1 MLAGQGQQSDVC
13 RASTAHLPMT
23 PDELQD
29 PYLRKALP
37 AEVNDPMVYCMLLLG
52 SAAVTT
58 WSVVYLVVD
67 DIHRIF
73 PYDDAEYKL
82 AAAYKLSNFLMGIVI
97 VFWGPQ
103 FSYRSRVVPAFAM
116 QGLCIIALAVLT
128 QRVDWGPRVLMML
141 MAFAGSAQAMSH
153 GTLTALCSVCPERY
167 MRSFVVGLGM
177 SALIVSFLKL
187 ICKLIFFNPLTCER
201 VWLGSLFVVYIVAII
216 GYLRIVD
223 TDVTFRV
230 CTDLARDDGERRP
243 IAASSGHRTSRWG
256 LIIPLSDYKRVFRQI
271 AHLLA
276 LMILNWT
283 ISFCVFPGM
292 AADLDSSSAQFQK
305 SGWYHVLLMITF
317 VIADTLGRLI
327 MSFAVSFRDLS
338 TLGLVVLTVARGLFI
353 PTFLLINKF
362 DGHHQAMDVCAFF
375 FMALL
380 GLSNGYAVQL
390 CSVKPTRLVDP
401 SEREVAGSLSFLS
414 YICGQSCGVVA
425 ALVMKESGIVPN
437 CEGACHGH

>member
-1 MLAGQGQQSDVC
+1 
-13 RASTAHLPMT
+13 MT

-37 AEVNDPMVYCMLLLG
+37 PESNDPMVYCMILLG

-67 DIHRIF
+67 DINRYF
-73 PYDDAEYKL
+73 PYGDAEYKL
-82 AAAYKLSNFLMGIVI
+82 AVAYKLSNFLMGIVI

-128 QRVDWGPRVLMML
+128 QRESLGPRML
-141 MAFAGSAQAMSH
+141 MTLMAMAGSAQALSH

-167 MRSFVVGLGM
+167 MRNFVVGLGM

-187 ICKLIFFNPLTCER
+187 ICKILFINPLTCQR
-201 VWLGSLFVVYIVAII
+201 IWLGSLFVVFIFAII

-223 TDVTFRV
+223 TDITFRV
-230 CTDLARDDGERRP
+230 CTDLARDDGERQP
-243 IAASSGHRTSRWG
+243 IVVSSRQTSRHWG
-256 LIIPLSDYKRVFRQI
+256 LVIPMADYKRVFWQI
-271 AHLLA
+271 AHVLA
-276 LMILNWT
+276 IMILNWT

-317 VIADTLGRLI
+317 VIADTLGRMI
-327 MSFAVSFRDLS
+327 MSFAICLRDLS
-338 TLGLVVLTVARGLFI
+338 TVGLLILTIARGLFI

-380 GLSNGYAVQL
+380 GISNGYAVQL
-390 CSVKPTRLVDP
+390 CSVKPTRLVDS
-401 SEREVAGSLSFLS
+401 SEREIAGSLSFLS

-425 ALVMKESGIVPN
+425 ALVMKESGIVP
-437 CEGACHGH
+437 EL